1 MNKEVV
7 KENLIRFL
15 IFIFLIAMPN
25 LFWNIVFSLFDGN
38 DLLRISF
45 GLLNCMFVPI
55 ESATIPILNVLGF
68 LVIKKNN
75 RWRVITLLYLAVIFM
90 LSSGWLIFQFYAMR
104 TDNMDLIFF
113 NGPNYLR
120 DVYFICINN
129 IISGSV
135 IGIIAIFDRL
145 NIKNQV

>member
-7 KENLIRFL
+7 KENLIKFL

-25 LFWNIVFSLFDGN
+25 LFWNRVFSLFDGN

-55 ESATIPILNVLGF
+55 ESATIPILKVLGF

>member
-25 LFWNIVFSLFDGN
+25 LFWNRVFSLFDGN

-75 RWRVITLLYLAVIFM
+75 RWRIITLLYLAVIFM

>member
-7 KENLIRFL
+7 KENFIRFL

-25 LFWNIVFSLFDGN
+25 FFWNRVFSLFDSN
-38 DLLRISF
+38 ALMQISF

-75 RWRVITLLYLAVIFM
+75 TWRVITLLYLAVIFM
-90 LSSGWLIFQFYAMR
+90 LSSGWLIFQFYTLR

-145 NIKNQV
+145 NIKTQV

>member
-25 LFWNIVFSLFDGN
+25 LFWNRVFSLFDGN

-104 TDNMDLIFF
+104 ADNMDLIFF

>member
-25 LFWNIVFSLFDGN
+25 LFWYRVFSLFDGN

>member
-7 KENLIRFL
+7 KKNVIRFL

-25 LFWNIVFSLFDGN
+25 FFWNRVFSLFDGN
-38 DLLRISF
+38 ALMQISF

-75 RWRVITLLYLAVIFM
+75 TWRVITLLYLAVIFM

-104 TDNMDLIFF
+104 KDNMDLIFF
-113 NGPNYLR
+113 NGHNYMR

>member
-7 KENLIRFL
+7 KENLIKFL

-25 LFWNIVFSLFDGN
+25 LFWNRVFSLFDGN

>member
-7 KENLIRFL
+7 KENIIRFL

-25 LFWNIVFSLFDGN
+25 LFWNRVFSLFDGN
-38 DLLRISF
+38 ALMQISF

-75 RWRVITLLYLAVIFM
+75 TWRVITLLYLAVIFM

-104 TDNMDLIFF
+104 KDNMDLIFF

>member
-25 LFWNIVFSLFDGN
+25 LFWNRVFSLFDGN

-90 LSSGWLIFQFYAMR
+90 LSSGWLIFQFYAMI

>member
-25 LFWNIVFSLFDGN
+25 LFWNRVFSLFDGN

-55 ESATIPILNVLGF
+55 ESATIPILNVVGF

>member
-7 KENLIRFL
+7 KVNLIRFL
-15 IFIFLIAMPN
+15 IFLIAMPN
-25 LFWNIVFSLFDGN
+25 LFWNRVFSLFDGN

>member
-7 KENLIRFL
+7 KKNVIRFL

-25 LFWNIVFSLFDGN
+25 FFWNRVFSLFDGN
-38 DLLRISF
+38 ALMQISF

-75 RWRVITLLYLAVIFM
+75 TWRVITLLYLAVIFM

-104 TDNMDLIFF
+104 KDNMDLIFF

-135 IGIIAIFDRL
+135 IGIIAIFDRH

>member
-1 MNKEVV
+1 
-7 KENLIRFL
+7 
-15 IFIFLIAMPN
+15 
-25 LFWNIVFSLFDGN
+25 
-38 DLLRISF
+38 
-45 GLLNCMFVPI
+45 
-55 ESATIPILNVLGF
+55 
-68 LVIKKNN
+68 
-75 RWRVITLLYLAVIFM
+75 
-90 LSSGWLIFQFYAMR
+90 MR
-104 TDNMDLIFF
+104 TDHMALIFF

>member
-7 KENLIRFL
+7 KENLTRFL

-25 LFWNIVFSLFDGN
+25 LFWNRVFSLFDGN

>member
-25 LFWNIVFSLFDGN
+25 LFWNRVFSLFDGN

-145 NIKNQV
+145 NIKSQV

>member
-25 LFWNIVFSLFDGN
+25 LFWNRVFSLFDGN

-113 NGPNYLR
+113 NGSNYLR

>member
-25 LFWNIVFSLFDGN
+25 LFWNRVFSLFDGN

-75 RWRVITLLYLAVIFM
+75 RRRVITLLYLAVIFM

>member
-25 LFWNIVFSLFDGN
+25 LFWNRVVSLFDGN

>member
-25 LFWNIVFSLFDGN
+25 LFWNRVFSLFDGN

-145 NIKNQV
+145 NIKNQI

>member
-25 LFWNIVFSLFDGN
+25 LFWNRVFSLFDGN

-75 RWRVITLLYLAVIFM
+75 TWRVITLLYLAVIFM

-104 TDNMDLIFF
+104 KDNMDLIFF

>member
-25 LFWNIVFSLFDGN
+25 LFWNRVFSLFDGN

>member
-15 IFIFLIAMPN
+15 IFIFLIAMQN
-25 LFWNIVFSLFDGN
+25 LFWNRVFSLFDGN

>member
-7 KENLIRFL
+7 KKNVIRFL

-25 LFWNIVFSLFDGN
+25 FFLNRVFSLFDGN
-38 DLLRISF
+38 ALMQISF

-75 RWRVITLLYLAVIFM
+75 TWRVITLLYLAVIFM

-104 TDNMDLIFF
+104 KDNMDLIFF

>member
-7 KENLIRFL
+7 KVNLIRFL

-25 LFWNIVFSLFDGN
+25 LFWNRVFSLFDGN

>member
-15 IFIFLIAMPN
+15 IFIFIIAMPN
-25 LFWNIVFSLFDGN
+25 LFWNRVFSLFDGN

>member
-1 MNKEVV
+1 M
-7 KENLIRFL
+7 NLIRFL

-25 LFWNIVFSLFDGN
+25 LFWNRVFSLFDGN

-145 NIKNQV
+145 IIMNQE

>member
-25 LFWNIVFSLFDGN
+25 LFWNRVFSLFDSN
-38 DLLRISF
+38 ALMQISF

-75 RWRVITLLYLAVIFM
+75 TWRVITLLYLAVIFM

-104 TDNMDLIFF
+104 KDNMDLIFF

>member
-25 LFWNIVFSLFDGN
+25 LFWNRVFSLFDGN

-75 RWRVITLLYLAVIFM
+75 SWRVITLLYLAVIFM

>member
-7 KENLIRFL
+7 KENLIRFF

-25 LFWNIVFSLFDGN
+25 LFWNRVFSLFDGN

>member
-25 LFWNIVFSLFDGN
+25 LFWNRVFSLFDGN

-75 RWRVITLLYLAVIFM
+75 TWRVIILLYLAVIFM

-104 TDNMDLIFF
+104 KDNMDLIFF

>member
-25 LFWNIVFSLFDGN
+25 LFWNRVFSLFDGN

-68 LVIKKNN
+68 LVKKKNN

>member
-25 LFWNIVFSLFDGN
+25 LFWNRVFSLFDGN

-45 GLLNCMFVPI
+45 GFLNFMFVPI

-75 RWRVITLLYLAVIFM
+75 R
-90 LSSGWLIFQFYAMR
+90 
-104 TDNMDLIFF
+104 
-113 NGPNYLR
+113 
-120 DVYFICINN
+120 
-129 IISGSV
+129 
-135 IGIIAIFDRL
+135 
-145 NIKNQV
+145 

>member
-25 LFWNIVFSLFDGN
+25 LFWNRVFSLFDGN

-120 DVYFICINN
+120 DVDFICINN
-129 IISGSV
+129 IITGSV

>member
-25 LFWNIVFSLFDGN
+25 LFWNRVFSLFDGN

-55 ESATIPILNVLGF
+55 ESATIPILNALGF

>member
-7 KENLIRFL
+7 KKNVIRFL

-25 LFWNIVFSLFDGN
+25 FFWNRVFSLFDSN
-38 DLLRISF
+38 ALMQISF

-75 RWRVITLLYLAVIFM
+75 TWRVITLLYLAVIFM

-104 TDNMDLIFF
+104 KDNMDLIFF

>member
-25 LFWNIVFSLFDGN
+25 LFWNRVFSLFDGN

-45 GLLNCMFVPI
+45 GLLKCMFVPI

>member
-1 MNKEVV
+1 
-7 KENLIRFL
+7 
-15 IFIFLIAMPN
+15 
-25 LFWNIVFSLFDGN
+25 
-38 DLLRISF
+38 
-45 GLLNCMFVPI
+45 MFVPI

>member
-15 IFIFLIAMPN
+15 IFIFLMPN
-25 LFWNIVFSLFDGN
+25 LFWNRVFSLFDGN